1 MASLRRINR
10 GITNKDIIAKNT
22 LIKNEGVLFLKI
34 RLLIINNIKEIG
46 IIPIEIYIRIKPPY
60 PKSSANNKRLAQ
72 KIIIPIKMD
81 KIKIPK

>member
-1 MASLRRINR
+1 MSNNTSKLLNKSKKHLEIEYFRIIEDTNLKNKNVHGLDKARR
-10 GITNKDIIAKNT
+10 
-22 LIKNEGVLFLKI
+22 
-34 RLLIINNIKEIG
+34 EIG